1 MPWKRILQSTLLL
14 VIFAVVGTGLVAM
27 TYQVTKDRI
36 AANQREAFL
45 IKIRALIP
53 ADRYDND
60 LIEDDV
66 DVVAPGALGT
76 TEAVSVYRARKGGE
90 PVAAVLTPVAPD
102 GYGGP
107 IRLIVAVYY
116 DGTLA
121 GVRVLA
127 HTETPGLGDYID
139 EARSRWILGFAGHS
153 LANPTPDKW
162 KVKRDGGAFDQ
173 LTGATI
179 TPRAV
184 VKAVHK
190 TLEYFSANR
199 DKLFAAKGGS
209 AS

>member
-14 VIFAVVGTGLVAM
+14 VMFAVMGTGLVAT

-36 AANQREAFL
+36 AANQHEAL
-45 IKIRALIP
+45 LVKVRALIP

-60 LIEDDV
+60 LLKDEMDL
-66 DVVAPGALGT
+66 VAPEALGT
-76 TEAVSVYRARKGGE
+76 NEPVSVYRARKGGE

-107 IRLIVAVYY
+107 IKLIVAVYY

-139 EARSRWILGFAGHS
+139 EARSRWILAFAGRS

-173 LTGATI
+173 QTGATI

-184 VKAVHK
+184 VKAVRK

-199 DKLFAAKGGS
+199 DKLFAAKGRS
-209 AS
+209 TS

>member
-1 MPWKRILQSTLLL
+1 M
-14 VIFAVVGTGLVAM
+14 IFAAAGTGLVAT
-27 TYQVTKDRI
+27 TYELTKERI
-36 AANQREAFL
+36 AANQREGLLA
-45 IKIRALIP
+45 KVRALIP

-60 LIEDDV
+60 LIDDSV
-66 DVVAPGALGT
+66 DVVAPDALGT
-76 TEAVSVYRARKGGE
+76 SEAVSVYRARKGSR

-139 EARSRWILGFAGHS
+139 EARSHWILGFAGHS

-173 LTGATI
+173 FTGATI

-199 DKLFAAKGGS
+199 DELFAAKGGS